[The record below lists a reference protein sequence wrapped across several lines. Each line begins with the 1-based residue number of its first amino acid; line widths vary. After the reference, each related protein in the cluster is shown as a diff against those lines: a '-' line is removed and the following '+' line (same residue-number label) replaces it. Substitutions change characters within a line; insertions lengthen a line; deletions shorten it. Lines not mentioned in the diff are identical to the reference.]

1 MAKFRF
7 EDLEIWKEAIE
18 IGMIF
23 FDIAD
28 ELEEKNSGDLQIN
41 VAV

>member
-7 EDLEIWKEAIE
+7 EDLEIWKEAIT

-28 ELEEKNSGDLQIN
+28 ELELKKL
-41 VAV
+41 